1 MNRLLIISKDEKR
14 RGTLEEILRELSLT
28 IESGADPGFALKRL
42 REETFLTVIFDRES
56 IEVSLETFARKVL
69 SRSPLSSLVLMSP
82 QREEVSD
89 IYENVEE
96 VIYFPFQREQVETT
110 LSRLLKDKES
120 LQRCNLVGRSAQLKQ
135 VAGTILSSAPTDIT
149 VLITGESG
157 TGKEVVASAVHSNS
171 ERRGGPFIAVNCGA
185 IAEGVLESELFGH
198 ERGAFTGAVARRK
211 GMFEAADR
219 GTIFLDEIAEVPLAT
234 QVKLLRVIEQK
245 SFMRVGGSENITV
258 DLRVVAATSKD
269 LLEEVERG
277 NFRRDLYF
285 RLSVVKIDLPPLR
298 ERTEDIPPLVYHFLK
313 QLSREKRYEY
323 PPVGEEV
330 FNLLKSYHWP
340 GNVREL
346 RNLLESLAVLS
357 PEGKIG
363 AEEVAR
369 YIQKQAQFNKSLPV
383 VTGRSLEASE
393 HQLMLQALMSLK
405 AEITALRNLI
415 LKGLESVPTVEAR
428 EVGADWRAR
437 EQREVKPTPSME
449 EMEKELIVR
458 TLEEVGGNRRKA
470 AKLLGIGERTL
481 YRKLDKHGLS

>member
-1 MNRLLIISKDEKR
+1 MNRLLIISKNEER
-14 RGTLEEILRELSLT
+14 REILEEILREPSLT
-28 IESGADPGFALKRL
+28 IESGTDPGFALKRL
-42 REETFLTVIFDRES
+42 REETFSMVIFDRES

-69 SRSPLSSLVLMSP
+69 SRSPLSPLVLMSP
-82 QREEVSD
+82 QDEEVSD
-89 IYENVEE
+89 IHENVEE
-96 VIYFPFQREQVETT
+96 VVYFPFQREQVETK
-110 LSRLLKDKES
+110 LLRLLKDKES
-120 LQRCNLVGRSAQLKQ
+120 LQRCKLVGRSAQLKR

-157 TGKEVVASAVHSNS
+157 TGKEVVASAIHDNS
-171 ERRGGPFIAVNCGA
+171 ERRRGPLIAVNCGA
-185 IAEGVLESELFGH
+185 IAQGILESELFGH

-211 GMFEAADR
+211 GMFEAADG
-219 GTIFLDEIAEVPLAT
+219 GTIFLDEIAEVPLST

-245 SFMRVGGSENITV
+245 SFMRVGGSENISV
-258 DLRVVAATSKD
+258 DLRVVAATSKE
-269 LLEEVERG
+269 LLEEVESG

-313 QLSREKRYEY
+313 QLSREKKYEY

-357 PEGKIG
+357 PEGKIS
-363 AEEVAR
+363 AAEVAR

-415 LKGLESVPTVEAR
+415 FKGLESVPTVEAH
-428 EVGADWRAR
+428 EVGADWQAR
-437 EQREVKPTPSME
+437 GQQEVKPAPSME
-449 EMEKELIVR
+449 EMEKQLIAR
-458 TLEEVGGNRRKA
+458 TLREVGGNRRKA

-481 YRKLDKHGLS
+481 YRKLDKYGLS